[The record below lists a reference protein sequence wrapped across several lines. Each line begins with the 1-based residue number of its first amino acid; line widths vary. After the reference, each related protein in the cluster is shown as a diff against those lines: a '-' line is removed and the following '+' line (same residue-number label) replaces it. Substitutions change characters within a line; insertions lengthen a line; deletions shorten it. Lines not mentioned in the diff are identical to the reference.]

1 MSAPWGSMFTM
12 DEFLEEL
19 AFSDHKMEFYGG
31 RIVDFAGGSIA
42 HGDLCARLIVAFK
55 LASRVGC
62 RVLTSGVAV
71 RIRTDAYLFPDLSYT
86 CESIDAAA
94 SAILA
99 PTVLVEVISPHSSRR
114 DRVEKLAAYRS
125 LPSLREYLIV
135 DSRTPGVTLISR
147 LSDGSLRQQDFG
159 VASPPGSEIAP
170 GASSAVVAL
179 ETLDVRFALD
189 ELYEGLF

>member
-42 HGDLCARLIVAFK
+42 H
-55 LASRVGC
+55 
-62 RVLTSGVAV
+62 VLTSDVAV

-99 PTVLVEVISPHSSRR
+99 PTVLAEVISPHSSRR

-170 GASSAVVAL
+170 GASSTVVAL